1 MNDPMAES
9 HKGRL
14 RSVVSYPE
22 RGSYG
27 HSKFRGNCS
36 GYLAKDLMEYFRPKR
51 VLDPMEV
58 SGTTGDVCNELG
70 IEYAGLDPRK
80 GFNLPEDE
88 VRALNSWIV
97 QTISEFHTLTTIFL
111 SLSNHL

>member
-14 RSVVSYPE
+14 RSVASCPE

-27 HSKFRGNCS
+27 DSKFRGNCS
-36 GYLAKDLMEYFRPKR
+36 DYLVKDLMEYFRPKR

-58 SGTTGDVCNELG
+58 SGTTGDACNELG
-70 IEYAGLDPRK
+70 IEYAGLDLMK
-80 GFNLPEDE
+80 DFNLLEDD
-88 VRALNSWIV
+88 VRARSILG
-97 QTISEFHTLTTIFL
+97 
-111 SLSNHL
+111 